1 MAGKLNKELQEIQKL
16 VELLGKDID
25 RLTFERLTED
35 TKFAAQYARD
45 LRDEL
50 NATVGET
57 DSLSSGWRNIQDE
70 LTKGSQSLKD
80 MNSSMGSL
88 KSISEKLENIKSGIT
103 KADEKTLE
111 KLQEQFKSEEK
122 KIGSLRSN
130 LALTQEKL
138 KKKLKEGDI
147 NKSELSQLAKINAAL
162 GEATSIITR
171 NNGLFEETRDTL
183 NEIDNLNEE
192 IDHKLGALP
201 GLASGLDNILGKIGI
216 KGIGFGKALEDAKKQ
231 SQESGDATK
240 IWSNYTSNLGKQ
252 FEKLLSPANLI
263 LGAVTLIIKSLMA
276 VDKEAGEFAKS
287 MNMSYDES
295 LAVSTEMSQIAMA
308 SGDVSLNSKN
318 LKKTINEVGKSLG
331 TNAKLNKEDLTTMT
345 KLTHQAGFTADELMD
360 IQKLSLVNGKTLE
373 DNTKEILGGASAYAA
388 RKGIVV
394 NEKEV
399 LREVNKSSKA
409 LQLSLGQNTQA
420 IAESV
425 VKAKQFGLNLE
436 QAGQMAEKMLD
447 FESSIEA
454 ELSAELLTGKN
465 LNLERARQLSL
476 EGDIAG
482 AAAEVAS
489 QIGSAAE
496 FGEMNVIQQQAMA
509 DAVGLSREALAASLI
524 EREALASIGA
534 KDAEE
539 ARKKYDSL
547 VSQFGVEEAQKRLGD
562 EKLALQF
569 EQQSSAERMED
580 STTRLSEIFIMM
592 TPILETIGSLMATIG
607 DIIGAIMT
615 PVSLLFD
622 FFGKIGTSISK
633 MIGPLGKVGK
643 VLKGLASLAII
654 FAAYKTFAAVSG
666 ALAAT
671 VVGGLAAPI
680 VGAAAAAAVTAAG
693 FGLLGSIKDGIIDP
707 KGGVIVSGE
716 KGSIQ
721 LDKDDSIIA
730 GTNLF
735 DKNKSKSSPTS
746 QSPSGG
752 SSNVKID
759 MTQTNALLQQLINLI
774 QTGGDVML
782 DGQKVGTALK
792 LGSFKTQ

>member
-35 TKFAAQYARD
+35 TKFASQYARD

-50 NATVGET
+50 NASIGET
-57 DSLSSGWRNIQDE
+57 DSLSSGFRSIQDE

-122 KIGSLRSN
+122 KIGSIRSN
-130 LALTQEKL
+130 LTLTQETL
-138 KKKLKEGDI
+138 KQKLKEGEI
-147 NKSELSQLAKINAAL
+147 TKRELSQLGKINTAL
-162 GEATSIITR
+162 GEATSIVTK

-183 NEIDNLNEE
+183 DDINNLNEE
-192 IDHKLGALP
+192 IDHKLGVLP

-216 KGIGFGKALEDAKKQ
+216 KGIGFGKALDDAKKQ
-231 SQESGDATK
+231 AQESGDATK
-240 IWSNYTSNLGKQ
+240 VWSNYTSNLGKQ
-252 FEKLLSPANLI
+252 FKKLLSPANL
-263 LGAVTLIIKSLMA
+263 TLAAITFIVSALKNM
-276 VDKEAGEFAKS
+276 DKGAGEFAKG
-287 MNMSYDES
+287 MNVSYSEALKTREEMAS
-295 LAVSTEMSQIAMA
+295 LATA
-308 SGDVSLNSKN
+308 SGDSALNADN
-318 LKKTINEVGKSLG
+318 LLKTTIAVGQSLG
-331 TNAKLNKEDLTTMT
+331 TNAKINEADSKTMT
-345 KLTHQAGFTADELMD
+345 KLVQQAGFQHDELMN

-373 DNTKEILGGASAYAA
+373 DNTKEILGGAKAYAS
-388 RKGIVV
+388 RNGIVV

-399 LREVNKSSKA
+399 LKEVNKSSKA

-436 QAGQMAEKMLD
+436 QAGQMAEKLLN

-496 FGEMNVIQQQAMA
+496 FGNMNVIQQQAMA
-509 DAVGLSREALAASLI
+509 DAVGLTREQLAASLI
-524 EREALASIGA
+524 EREALAKIGA

-547 VSQFGVEEAQKRLGD
+547 VEQFGVEEAQKRLGND
-562 EKLALQF
+562 QLALQF
-569 EQQSSAERMED
+569 EQQSNAEKFTQAVEKIKD
-580 STTRLSEIFIMM
+580 IFVSIM
-592 TPILETIGSLMATIG
+592 
-607 DIIGAIMT
+607 D
-615 PVSLLFD
+615 
-622 FFGKIGTSISK
+622 
-633 MIGPLGKVGK
+633 GPLGSILNAFSTLLSYSSILYGTVGLIAGVFGGK
-643 VLKGLASLAII
+643 MIAGLVQTIAKMYIMLTTS
-654 FAAYKTFAAVSG
+654 
-666 ALAAT
+666 AAT
-671 VVGGLAAPI
+671 
-680 VGAAAAAAVTAAG
+680 AAASTATATAISFGAMIPVILGAVAAIGGAIY
-693 FGLLGSIKDGIIDP
+693 GLTKMSDGIIGP
-707 KGGVIVSGE
+707 GGETIVSGP

-721 LDKDDSIIA
+721 LDKEDSMIV
-730 GTNLF
+730 GTNLMG
-735 DKNKSKSSPTS
+735 DKNKSKKTTQP
-746 QSPSGG
+746 QPQGG
-752 SSNVKID
+752 GGGTVNVD
-759 MTQTNALLQQLINLI
+759 MTQTNALLQQLINI
-774 QTGGDVML
+774 VQAGGTVTL
-782 DGQKVGTALK
+782 DGQKVGEALK
-792 LGSFKTQ
+792 LSSFQTQ

>member
-25 RLTFERLTED
+25 RLTFERLTTD

-50 NATVGET
+50 NFAVGET

-122 KIGSLRSN
+122 KIGSIRSN
-130 LALTQEKL
+130 LSLTQEKL
-138 KKKLKEGDI
+138 KKKLEEGTI
-147 NKSELSQLAKINAAL
+147 NDREVSQLTKINIAL

-183 NEIDNLNEE
+183 NKIDNLNEE

-231 SQESGDATK
+231 AQESGDATK
-240 IWSNYTSNLGKQ
+240 VWSNYTSNLGKQ
-252 FEKLLSPANLI
+252 FKNLLSPANL
-263 LGAVTLIIKSLMA
+263 TLAAITFIVSALKNM
-276 VDKEAGEFAKS
+276 DKGAGEFAKG
-287 MNMSYDES
+287 MNVSYSEALKTREEMAS
-295 LAVSTEMSQIAMA
+295 LATA
-308 SGDVSLNSKN
+308 SGDAALNADN
-318 LKKTINEVGKSLG
+318 LLKTTAAVGQSLG
-331 TNAKLNKEDLTTMT
+331 TNAEINKADAKTMT
-345 KLTHQAGFTADELMD
+345 KLVQQAGFQHDELMN

-388 RKGIVV
+388 RNGIAL
-394 NEKEV
+394 NEKTI
-399 LREVNKSSKA
+399 LKEVNSMSAA
-409 LQLSLGQNTQA
+409 LKLSLGASGKEMAKAAVQA
-420 IAESV
+420 KAFGINLQQAESI
-425 VKAKQFGLNLE
+425 ASS
-436 QAGQMAEKMLD
+436 MLD

-465 LNLERARQLSL
+465 INLEKARGLAL
-476 EGDIAG
+476 EGKSAE
-482 AAAEVAS
+482 AAAEILKQV
-489 QIGSAAE
+489 GGTAE
-496 FGEMNVIQQQAMA
+496 FSKMNVIQQEAMA
-509 DAVGLSREALAASLI
+509 KAVGMQREELAASLI
-524 EREALASIGA
+524 EREALAKIGA

-562 EKLALQF
+562 EQLALQF
-569 EQQSSAERMED
+569 EQQSNAEKFTQAVEKIKD
-580 STTRLSEIFIMM
+580 IFVSMM
-592 TPILETIGSLMATIG
+592 DGPIGSILEAFST
-607 DIIGAIMT
+607 
-615 PVSLLFD
+615 LLSYSS
-622 FFGKIGTSISK
+622 ILYGTVGLIAGVFAGK
-633 MIGPLGKVGK
+633 MIGGIVQTIAKMVILFTT
-643 VLKGLASLAII
+643 S
-654 FAAYKTFAAVSG
+654 
-666 ALAAT
+666 AAT
-671 VVGGLAAPI
+671 
-680 VGAAAAAAVTAAG
+680 AAATTATATAISFGAMIPVILGAVAAIGGAIY
-693 FGLLGSIKDGIIDP
+693 GLTRMKDGVIGP
-707 KGGVIVSGE
+707 GGETIVSGP

-721 LDKDDSIIA
+721 LDKEDSMIV
-730 GTNLF
+730 GTNLMGG
-735 DKNKSKSSPTS
+735 KNKSTTP
-746 QSPSGG
+746 QQGG
-752 SSNVKID
+752 GGGGTVNVD
-759 MTQTNALLQQLINLI
+759 MTQTNALLQRLIDTNLQLINVI
-774 QTGGDVML
+774 QTGGNVML

>member
-16 VELLGKDID
+16 VELLGKDIN
-25 RLTFERLTED
+25 RLTFERLTKD

-50 NATVGET
+50 NATIGET

-88 KSISEKLENIKSGIT
+88 KSISEKLENIKNGIT

-122 KIGSLRSN
+122 KIGSIRSN
-130 LALTQEKL
+130 LSLTQETL
-138 KKKLKEGDI
+138 KQKIKTGDI
-147 NKSELSQLAKINAAL
+147 SNAETDQLRKINIAL

-183 NEIDNLNEE
+183 DEIDNLNEE

-231 SQESGDATK
+231 AQESGDSTK

-252 FEKLLSPANLI
+252 FKNLLSPANLV
-263 LGAVTLIIKSLMA
+263 LGAITLIIKSLSA
-276 VDKEAGEFAKS
+276 IDKEAGEFAKG
-287 MNMSYDES
+287 MNMSYNES
-295 LAVSTEMSQIAMA
+295 LAVRNEMSQLAMD
-308 SGDVSLNSKN
+308 SGDVSLNSKDLTKN
-318 LKKTINEVGKSLG
+318 LQEVGKALG
-331 TNAKLNKEDLTTMT
+331 TNAKLNGEDLTTMT
-345 KLTHQAGFTADELMD
+345 KLTHQAGFTADELMN

-388 RKGIVV
+388 RNGIVV
-394 NEKEV
+394 NEKDV
-399 LREVNKSSKA
+399 LKEVNKSSKA

-482 AAAEVAS
+482 AAAEIAS

-524 EREALASIGA
+524 EREALAKIGA

-562 EKLALQF
+562 EQLALQF
-569 EQQSSAERMED
+569 EQQSSSERMAD
-580 STTRLSEIFIMM
+580 STARLSEIFVMM
-592 TPILETIGSLMATIG
+592 TPMLETIGELMTTIG
-607 DIIGAIMT
+607 DIIGAIMI
-615 PVSLLFD
+615 PVSLLFK

-643 VLKGLASLAII
+643 LLKGLASLAIVY
-654 FAAYKTFAAVSG
+654 AAYKAYAS
-666 ALAAT
+666 LAT
-671 VVGGLAAPI
+671 IPI
-680 VGAAAAAAVTAAG
+680 AGVPLGIAAAAAVTAAG

-752 SSNVKID
+752 SSNIKID
-759 MTQTNALLQQLINLI
+759 MTQTNALLQQLINVI
-774 QTGGDVML
+774 QTGGNVML